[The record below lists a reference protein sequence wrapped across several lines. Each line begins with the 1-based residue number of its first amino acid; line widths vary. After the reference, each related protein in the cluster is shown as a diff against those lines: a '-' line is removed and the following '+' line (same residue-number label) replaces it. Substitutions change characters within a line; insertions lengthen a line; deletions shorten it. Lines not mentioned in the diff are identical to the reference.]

1 MADTSPRDTGSDW
14 QGRLGGSEL
23 VFFALNSSD
32 VVTKIYSV
40 ILFNRSLG
48 KC

>member
-1 MADTSPRDTGSDW
+1 MAATSLRDTVSDW
-14 QGRLGGSEL
+14 HGRLGNSEF

-32 VVTKIYSV
+32 VVIKIHSV
-40 ILFNRSLG
+40 ILFYRGFG

>member
-1 MADTSPRDTGSDW
+1 MAATSLRDTRSDW
-14 QGRLGGSEL
+14 QGRLRGSEL

-32 VVTKIYSV
+32 VVIRIYSV
-40 ILFNRSLG
+40 ILFYRGFG